1 MNQTNSS
8 SDNPSSPQQPLTN
21 EIKITMNKKVCE
33 LALNSYRNSDEF
45 KQELRQLAS
54 QVIKYYIIFEKKKK
68 ILINFFFRFKS

>member
-1 MNQTNSS
+1 LNQTNSS

-68 ILINFFFRFKS
+68 F